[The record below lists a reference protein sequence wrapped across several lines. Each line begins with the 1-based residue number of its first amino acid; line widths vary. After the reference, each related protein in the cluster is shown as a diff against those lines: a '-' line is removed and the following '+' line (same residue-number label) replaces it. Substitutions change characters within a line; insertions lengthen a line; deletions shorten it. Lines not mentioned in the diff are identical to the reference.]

1 MPVKKGKGCVADVMR
16 EWKAGTLHSGRG
28 GEVVKDKD
36 QAVAIA
42 LSMCGGAR
50 KDKGKSFVEQASKL
64 LDEVKKMP
72 QKSPDEF
79 DLAECSRKK
88 GMSYADCGCPNCKR
102 MPMAI
107 GYPTPQF
114 DETEA
119 NGGMA
124 LSELRAI
131 ADKAMMLAGMITEDT
146 ELEPWVASKITRAA
160 DYMNSVANHAMYYGL
175 ETEEEEG
182 EEDEDME
189 AGEYGRVYAGTG
201 YEEAND
207 GLEKACWPG
216 YEAIG
221 MKKKGK
227 RMVPN

>member
-1 MPVKKGKGCVADVMR
+1 MPIKKGKGCVAEVMR
-16 EWKAGTLHSGRG
+16 EWKAGTLHSGKG
-28 GEVVKDKD
+28 GDVVKDKD

-50 KDKGKSFVEQASKL
+50 KGSKSYTEQAGEL
-64 LDEVKKMP
+64 LKQIKEMP

-79 DLAECSRKK
+79 DLAECGRKK

-102 MPMAI
+102 MVPMAI

-114 DETEA
+114 DESEA

-131 ADKAMMLAGMITEDT
+131 ADKAMMLAGMITGET

-160 DYMNSVANHAMYYGL
+160 DYLNSVANHAMYYGL
-175 ETEEEEG
+175 ETEDESD
-182 EEDEDME
+182 EEDEADE
-189 AGEYGRVYAGTG
+189 EYMANTRMFGYAQG
-201 YEEAND
+201 
-207 GLEKACWPG
+207 KA
-216 YEAIG
+216 
-221 MKKKGK
+221 
-227 RMVPN
+227 

>member
-16 EWKAGTLHSGRG
+16 EWKAGTLHSGKG

-42 LSMCGGAR
+42 LSMCGGA
-50 KDKGKSFVEQASKL
+50 KKAKGKDYVEQANEL
-64 LDEVKKMP
+64 LKQVRQMP
-72 QKSPDEF
+72 QKSPNEF
-79 DLAECSRKK
+79 DLAECGAKK
-88 GMSYADCGCPNCKR
+88 GMSYEDCGCGNCKKR
-102 MPMAI
+102 MAMAI

-114 DETEA
+114 DEAEA

-131 ADKAMMLAGMITEDT
+131 ADKAMMLASMITEET

-175 ETEEEEG
+175 EMEDEEEEDEG
-182 EEDEDME
+182 EEME
-189 AGEYGRVYAGTG
+189 AGEYGRVYAGVG
-201 YEEAND
+201 YAE
-207 GLEKACWPG
+207 G
-216 YEAIG
+216 
-221 MKKKGK
+221 KG
-227 RMVPN
+227 